1 MTDTKDDLPMFAPD
15 WDQPVRYMLRT
26 REWYLALGYN
36 NPYVW
41 AHYLE
46 APFQPL
52 KKPLAQSRVTL
63 ITTAAPF
70 QPDKGPQGPGAP
82 YNAAAKF
89 YQVYSGDTDQ
99 DHDLRISHVG
109 IDRKHTS
116 MEDSGSW
123 FPLPAMR
130 RAVAAGRIGALA
142 RRFHGA
148 PTNRSQ
154 RHTLDV
160 DCPEI
165 LQRCRED
172 GVDVAVLLP
181 NCPICHQTISLVA
194 RYLEEHGIPTVVMGC
209 AKDIVEH
216 CGVPRFL
223 FSDFPLGNP
232 AGQPHDPA
240 SQDQKLELGLRLL
253 ETACGPRTTMQSP
266 LRWQGPADWR
276 LDYLNVERLSAEE
289 LARLRAENDHAKE
302 VAKNIRATT
311 LTEKA

>member
-123 FPLPAMR
+123 FPLSAL
-130 RAVAAGRIGALA
+130 RAAVVAGRIGWLA
-142 RRFHGA
+142 ARFQGA
-148 PTNRSQ
+148 PNNRS
-154 RHTLDV
+154 
-160 DCPEI
+160 
-165 LQRCRED
+165 
-172 GVDVAVLLP
+172 
-181 NCPICHQTISLVA
+181 
-194 RYLEEHGIPTVVMGC
+194 
-209 AKDIVEH
+209 
-216 CGVPRFL
+216 
-223 FSDFPLGNP
+223 
-232 AGQPHDPA
+232 
-240 SQDQKLELGLRLL
+240 
-253 ETACGPRTTMQSP
+253 
-266 LRWQGPADWR
+266 
-276 LDYLNVERLSAEE
+276 
-289 LARLRAENDHAKE
+289 
-302 VAKNIRATT
+302 
-311 LTEKA
+311 